1 MNLVIG
7 SGDIVHLL
15 MGKQTKGYQDFI
27 RKFVAEDKPY
37 YNALSS
43 PIDALRTGAILEERY
58 ALIIPDDYYCQYKC
72 KYDEMDVFVSSID
85 FARINNGNIVDF
97 DELKTMFLI
106 DYLEMI
112 EPIKNADKSVYLP
125 IIKKSFGK
133 YYNQVQCQLMC
144 SGLDEANLVF
154 LSVDSYKDEENY
166 NRNILESD
174 YAKFRIY
181 RDEKV
186 ISEIKNRGQI
196 FQDIK
201 NHLK

>member
-7 SGDIVHLL
+7 SGDIAHLL
-15 MGKQTKGYQDFI
+15 MGKQTKGYQDLI

-37 YNALSS
+37 YNALAS
-43 PIDALRTGAILEERY
+43 PIDALRTGAILEGLY
-58 ALIIPDDYYCQYKC
+58 ALILPDDYYCQYKC
-72 KYDEMDVFVSSID
+72 KYEEMDVFVSSID
-85 FARINNGNIVDF
+85 FAKINNGNIIDF

-112 EPIKNADKSVYLP
+112 EPIKNTDKSVYLP
-125 IIKKSFGK
+125 IIKKSFDK

-154 LSVDSYKDEENY
+154 LSVDTYKDEENY
-166 NRNILESD
+166 NRNILEND